1 MVDGFGVV
9 VRGRSCCFREVV
21 RRWDGAVVLNM
32 GEKTR
37 EFCKQ
42 SSKVSCLNLGNF
54 REVSQFQ
61 VESECFL
68 SISLDLKS
76 N

>member
-1 MVDGFGVV
+1 
-9 VRGRSCCFREVV
+9 
-21 RRWDGAVVLNM
+21 M

-37 EFCKQ
+37 EFCRQ
-42 SSKVSCLNLGNF
+42 SSEVSCLNLGNF

-68 SISLDLKS
+68 PISLDLKS

>member
-9 VRGRSCCFREVV
+9 VRGRSCCFGEVV
-21 RRWDGAVVLNM
+21 RRWDGVVGLKM

-37 EFCKQ
+37 GFCRQ
-42 SSKVSCLNLGNF
+42 SS
-54 REVSQFQ
+54 EVSQFQ

-68 SISLDLKS
+68 PFSLDLKS